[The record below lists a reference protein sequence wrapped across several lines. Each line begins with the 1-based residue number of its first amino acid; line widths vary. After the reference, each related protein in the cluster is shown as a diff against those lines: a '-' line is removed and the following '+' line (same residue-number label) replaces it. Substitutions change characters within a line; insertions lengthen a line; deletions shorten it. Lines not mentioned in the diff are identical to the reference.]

1 MRSGTIWVVDSWAEE
16 LRTVLQ
22 FLTAEEWTVQVT
34 EAGSENTFANAY
46 WWTQSFS
53 AAVGAE
59 ISIGAPAL
67 AWSELGARILQA
79 AGVDLIEQAS
89 ARSTYIEAVQQSTS
103 GLARAMTTRLGRTI
117 DATSG
122 REEPSASAG
131 LTFTAT
137 VTCGDFQLPALCL
150 ILSDELCSVLNVKT
164 ATAQKAVVSEPKAPS
179 VAPSRTMSVLLDVEM
194 PVSIAFGRSSMQLKE
209 VMKLT
214 TGSAVELDRRAD
226 DDVELIVNN
235 CVIARGQVVVVDGNY
250 GVRITEIV
258 SREQR
263 LALRAGG
270 RI

>member
-1 MRSGTIWVVDSWAEE
+1 VKSGAIWVVDSWAEE

-22 FLTAEEWTVQVT
+22 FLTAEDWTVQVA
-34 EAGSENTFANAY
+34 EAGSENAFANAY

-79 AGVDLIEQAS
+79 AGVDLIEQAN

-103 GLARAMTTRLGRTI
+103 GLARAMTARMGRTI

-122 REEPSASAG
+122 REEPTGNAR

-150 ILSDELCSVLNVKT
+150 MLSDELCSVLNVKT
-164 ATAQKAVVSEPKAPS
+164 AIAQKTVSEPKAPP

-263 LALRAGG
+263 LALRVGG